1 MIRTRPLY
9 IAHPDLLINADAT
22 RGACRVGLLDEG
34 GVPLAGYGPEEMDPI
49 TEDAV
54 DQRLQWRQHPS
65 VAELFGR
72 WVTLDIRLNRAEVFA
87 VRSASWVNGGR

>member
-1 MIRTRPLY
+1 MAVTSVELVQDIPAGFVVQGTPT
-9 IAHPDLLINADAT
+9 AT
-22 RGACRVGLLDEG
+22 VG

-72 WVTLDIRLNRAEVFA
+72 WVILDIRLDRAEVFA
-87 VRSASWVNGGR
+87 VRSAAWVNGGR